1 MMIGLIL
8 LFVGLSLDCFNV
20 MMEKGAKVKSLGFK
34 QIVGYSSM
42 FALMN
47 LLFLYGG
54 AYLTKLMNS
63 NFDKELMFIVGLM
76 LFLAEGVFFIVKVF
90 TKNKFEEKLDLS
102 FNYKSCLLLSVIT
115 NLDSLFAGI
124 CLAMLSIPVS
134 YFPFICS
141 VFAFMAAILGLNVGY
156 HFGAKFQKVFSMAQ
170 GVIIIVFVV
179 SMLAGSNIW

>member
-34 QIVGYSSM
+34 QIFGYSSL

-54 AYLTKLMNS
+54 AYLTRLMKT
-63 NFDKELMFIVGLM
+63 NFDKELMFIVGCM
-76 LFLAEGVFFIVKVF
+76 LFLVEGVFFVIKAF
-90 TKNKFEEKLDLS
+90 SKNNFEEKLDLS
-102 FNYKSCLLLSVIT
+102 FNYKTCLILSVIT

-124 CLAMLSIPVS
+124 CLAMLEVPVS

-141 VFAFMAAILGLNVGY
+141 VFAFMAAILGLNIGY
-156 HFGAKFQKVFSMAQ
+156 HYGAKFQKVFSMAQ
-170 GVIIIVFVV
+170 GVIIIVFVG
-179 SMLAGSNIW
+179 SMLVGSNIW